1 MPSENESHQGR
12 RHDDRVGELLARGT
26 PCHQSRESS
35 SSIPE
40 EKNEE
45 ANIEFSSMHD
55 AGARSRIS
63 GYFYW

>member
-1 MPSENESHQGR
+1 MPSENESHHGVVI
-12 RHDDRVGELLARGT
+12 DDRVGAFSARGT
-26 PCHQSRESS
+26 AFHQRRESS

-45 ANIEFSSMHD
+45 ANIEYSSMHD